1 MATTTSS
8 SSSTLSKPVL
18 AKDLRVHD
26 NIHPMRLCGVPITL
40 IREKVTLE
48 LVLNDLIFH
57 NVVTKDFITT
67 IERLRYKNVVDIVG
81 NLNLLLFNHCFNMRQ
96 GLKTPP
102 SATIMMKED
111 ELGCIQAVHRRV
123 TQEIQAEIQAFV
135 WGSVAHN
142 DPMIANFISLNAQAL
157 FREWVTRKPHPAPV
171 LDDIADPS
179 DICFGIEVLDN
190 EQKLRFCRELA
201 ILCDVDLPHDFNV
214 VLDNDPTP
222 PLHSIMSYA
231 CDHDPRVYKFKP
243 IPDGDMSCNADVIT
257 ELLKDTSDVSTD
269 PADLKCGVPV
279 EIKKIMWTCNGIPTY
294 IVRSYSL
301 DESGEVFF
309 SEFEIPIVTKLVR
322 C

>member
-1 MATTTSS
+1 MAASVSFSS
-8 SSSTLSKPVL
+8 YTISTPVL
-18 AKDLRVHD
+18 ATDLRIHD
-26 NIHPMRLCGVPITL
+26 NVHPMRLCGVPITF

-48 LVLNDLIFH
+48 LVMEDLIFH
-57 NVVTKDFITT
+57 NVVNKNFIDAIKKVEKDDA
-67 IERLRYKNVVDIVG
+67 ERIVG
-81 NLNLLLFNHCFNMRQ
+81 NLNLLLFNHCFNMRR
-96 GLKTPP
+96 GIKEPP
-102 SATIMMKED
+102 SAVTIMEED
-111 ELGCIQAVHRRV
+111 ELGWIQTVHRRV

-135 WGSVAHN
+135 MGSVPHN

-179 DICFGIEVLDN
+179 DACLGIEVLDN
-190 EQKLRFCRELA
+190 DQKLLFCRELA
-201 ILCDVDLPHDFNV
+201 ILCDVNLPRDFKV
-214 VLDNDPTP
+214 ELSNDPLL
-222 PLHSIMSYA
+222 PLHGVMSYVG
-231 CDHDPRVYKFKP
+231 DPSVYNLKV
-243 IPDGDMSCNADVIT
+243 IPKGNMFYTDTLVT

-279 EIKKIMWTCNGIPTY
+279 KIEKIMWTKNGIPTR